1 MGIWISIGNPAYY
14 GDYIPQERQEHTLL
28 AAFFLE
34 ANLENLERKKQQL
47 WFASNH
53 VNI

>member
-28 AAFFLE
+28 AAL
-34 ANLENLERKKQQL
+34 ATTGLKQGH
-47 WFASNH
+47 FCGME
-53 VNI
+53 